1 MLRRA
6 CPFLLLLALMATSAA
21 CSMHEGNPYADSK
34 RSWDSPHSA
43 ALEDKLRNRL
53 ATTQRDN

>member
-1 MLRRA
+1 MALRLL
-6 CPFLLLLALMATSAA
+6 LLLLAVMATAA

-34 RSWDSPHSA
+34 RTWDSPHST
-43 ALEDKLRNRL
+43 ALENNLRNRL